1 LKLNLSIAQFS
12 NAIQAKEVYGNDD
25 GIIQRVGY
33 DTRKLSVTNQT
44 VFFALAGKYRD
55 GQSYIEEAYTK
66 GIRLFVIS
74 GNKDIAS
81 LYPDAT
87 FFIVDSPIS
96 ALQSLAK
103 FHRSQFSLPVFIITG
118 SVGKT
123 MVKEWLYHLLSTT
136 KKIVRSPKSFNSQLG
151 VALSLLEIQENHEM
165 AFIEAGISEPNEM
178 QSLVDMIQPTFGIF
192 TSFGRA
198 HAHNFASKEAHITEK
213 LQAFYTCQKTWISNS
228 ILLNE
233 NQLRSIHGEII
244 DPILTKELVDLIPF
258 SDTVSKHNLALVV
271 SVAPHFQKNEELLK
285 DRIKSLPRLAL
296 RMETFEGINNTTI
309 INDSYNLD
317 VDALVQSLEYQLSIS
332 SDKKRIAIIATNG
345 FTETQITEVKALV
358 ATFHLDAVYY
368 LDNETE
374 VPISEISHA
383 TVLLKGTRSAQLQK
397 LVCLFQLKKHKTTLV
412 IDLSAV
418 KHNVDVYRA
427 LLPTSCMVLAMVKA
441 SSYGSGAVKMAQYL
455 QKIGINYLGVAYAD
469 EGVELRKHGITL
481 PILVMNAEEDGFD
494 DIISY
499 QLEPAI
505 YSFKMLDDFIKVL
518 IREGIENYPVHLKFD
533 TGMRRLGFE
542 ERDLDEL
549 TSILQTQPEIKLQS
563 VYSHL
568 ADADNAADATF
579 TLLQIKRFSAII
591 RYLDAVIS
599 YPYMKHLANSEAVAN
614 FPSIHLD
621 MVRLGIGM
629 FGYSSNPQ
637 IQHALQEVISWKSV
651 VTQVKSIEAGE
662 SVGYGCNF
670 VAQQPMKI
678 AVIPVGYADG
688 FRRMLSNGVGSVVI
702 HGEFCSVV
710 GNVCMDMIMVDV
722 TSIQVNEGDGVEII
736 GEHQSL
742 SAYAQKMN
750 TIPYEVLTSI
760 SSRVHRVY
768 VES

>member
-1 LKLNLSIAQFS
+1 MKLNLTIAQFTS
-12 NAIQAKEVYGNDD
+12 AIQANQVIGSYTD
-25 GIIQRVGY
+25 ILHRVAY
-33 DTRKLSVTNQT
+33 DTRKLSDTQNT
-44 VFFALAGKYRD
+44 VFFALPGKFRD
-55 GQSYIEEAYTK
+55 GSTYITDAYHK
-66 GIRLFVIS
+66 GVRVFVVNSIVGIEKFS
-74 GNKDIAS
+74 DVCF
-81 LYPDAT
+81 LV
-87 FFIVDSPIS
+87 VDSPLKS
-96 ALQSLAK
+96 LQNLAK
-103 FHRSQFSLPVFIITG
+103 LHRMHYTIPVIIISG

-123 MVKEWLYHLLSTT
+123 MVKEWLYHLLSST

-151 VALSLLEIQENHEM
+151 VALSLLEINDTHEL
-165 AFIEAGISEPNEM
+165 ALIEAGISAPNEM
-178 QSLVDMIQPTFGIF
+178 QTLVEMIQPTFGVF
-192 TSFGRA
+192 TAFGRA
-198 HAHNFASKEAHITEK
+198 HAHNFESKEQHLMEK
-213 LQAFYTCQKTWISNS
+213 LHAFLSCEKTWVSKD
-228 ILLNE
+228 ILLNN
-233 NQLRSIHGEII
+233 NQLKTINGIS
-244 DPILTKELVDLIPF
+244 DSANSTKELVELIPF
-258 SDTVSKHNLALVV
+258 NDSVSKRNLALVI
-271 SVAPHFQKNEELLK
+271 SVASHFEKNNELLK
-285 DRIKSLPRLAL
+285 ERIKTLPRLAL
-296 RMETFEGINNTTI
+296 RMETFEGINHTTI

-317 VDALVQSLEYQLSIS
+317 LDALVQSLEYQLSIS
-332 SDKKRIAIIATNG
+332 SDKKRIAIIATTG

-358 ATFHLDAVYY
+358 ATFYLDAVYY

-397 LVCLFQLKKHKTTLV
+397 LVRLFQLKKHKTTLE

-418 KHNVDVYRA
+418 KHNVDVYRSYI
-427 LLPTSCMVLAMVKA
+427 PPSCLVLAMVKA
-441 SSYGSGAVKMAQYL
+441 SSYGSGAVKIAQYL
-455 QKIGINYLGVAYAD
+455 QKNGVNYLGVAYAD
-469 EGVELRKHGITL
+469 EGVELRKNGITV

-494 DIISY
+494 DIIQY

-505 YSFKMLDDFIKVL
+505 YSFKMLDDFIKAL

-549 TSILQTQPEIKLQS
+549 IAILQTQPEIKLQS
-563 VYSHL
+563 VYSHF
-568 ADADNAADATF
+568 ADADNAQNRSF
-579 TLLQIKRFSAII
+579 TLGQIEKFNEII
-591 RYLDAVIS
+591 RYLDVAIS
-599 YPYMKHLANSEAVAN
+599 YPYIKHIANSEAIAN
-614 FPSIHLD
+614 YPSAHLD

-629 FGYSSNPQ
+629 YGYSSNAQ
-637 IQHALQEVISWKSV
+637 VQASLQAAVAWKSV
-651 VTQVKSIEAGE
+651 VSQVKTISSGE
-662 SVGYGCNF
+662 SVGYGCTF

-722 TSIQVNEGDGVEII
+722 TSILVNEGDGVEII
-736 GEHQSL
+736 GENQSL